1 MEGELKNVP
10 VRSYMDDPNIK
21 WRHGKPDY
29 TVVNTKF
36 LKEKS
41 QNHKTGS
48 IEKLVEDLVKSW
60 EMESTHK
67 VDLKDWQTV
76 TKDGSFYLQV
86 NGHTKYTADDNVLLG
101 NYGMMLVDSPFFDV
115 TKETHDS
122 SHKLFKEAFTE
133 GFAWEVLE
141 VLSGPPKVSFTWRH
155 WATWSGPYR
164 GQKPTGENI
173 EMFGSC
179 VSEVTSDLKIKN
191 IQIFF
196 DPTPMMFKLTGAK
209 CPFSS

>member
-67 VDLKDWQTV
+67 VDLKV
-76 TKDGSFYLQV
+76 RIII
-86 NGHTKYTADDNVLLG
+86 N
-101 NYGMMLVDSPFFDV
+101 
-115 TKETHDS
+115 
-122 SHKLFKEAFTE
+122 
-133 GFAWEVLE
+133 
-141 VLSGPPKVSFTWRH
+141 
-155 WATWSGPYR
+155 
-164 GQKPTGENI
+164 
-173 EMFGSC
+173 
-179 VSEVTSDLKIKN
+179 
-191 IQIFF
+191 
-196 DPTPMMFKLTGAK
+196 
-209 CPFSS
+209 